1 MKNTGRVSLILLLLG
16 LLFILGILFR
26 AYILDYLVMPVTTL
40 LWYLWRIL
48 STVDQAFY
56 WGTLV
61 FLALLYITFSVFLR
75 QFLKPESS
83 LPAPP
88 PASNATLENIHYW
101 RMTILVTKDEMAES
115 NILKRKLGKMLA
127 TMYAS
132 KQAGAST
139 MEFYEA
145 LNTHHIPLP
154 DHVYTFLFPDESI
167 AARRSFAQV
176 LRSLWQVPR
185 NWIRRWT
192 KQDVAEYYQS
202 IDQVIALMESTMEI
216 ENDAEP
222 IKTS

>member
-1 MKNTGRVSLILLLLG
+1 
-16 LLFILGILFR
+16 
-26 AYILDYLVMPVTTL
+26 MPVTTL
-40 LWYLWRIL
+40 LWYLGRIL

-61 FLALLYITFSVFLR
+61 FLALLYITYSLFLR
-75 QFLKPESS
+75 QLLRPASS

-115 NILKRKLGKMLA
+115 NILTRKLGKMLA

-139 MEFYEA
+139 IEIYEA
-145 LNTHHIPLP
+145 LKQHQIPLP
-154 DHVYTFLFPDESI
+154 EHVYTFLFPDESI
-167 AARRSFAQV
+167 ATRRSFAQV
-176 LRSLWQVPR
+176 LQNIWRAPRS
-185 NWIRRWT
+185 WIRRWT
-192 KQDVAEYYQS
+192 KQDLAEYYRS

-222 IKTS
+222 IKTSYH